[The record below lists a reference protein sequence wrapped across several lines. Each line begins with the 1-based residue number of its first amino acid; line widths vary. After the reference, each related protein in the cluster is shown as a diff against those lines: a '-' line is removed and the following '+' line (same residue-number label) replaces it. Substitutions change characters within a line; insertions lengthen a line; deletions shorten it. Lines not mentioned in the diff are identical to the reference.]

1 MMEARDGTTIFD
13 DGSSFGEYGPTTEN
27 EGPNV
32 DFIAHARVDL
42 PAALDA
48 LDDADKRIAGLE
60 AERDALKAEVA
71 RLREAVDVRDEV
83 AASGGG
89 TLDHCAYCGARGKT
103 HPLGAQPHAADC
115 PKVTHPA
122 GKETP

>member
-1 MMEARDGTTIFD
+1 MDR
-13 DGSSFGEYGPTTEN
+13 
-27 EGPNV
+27 
-32 DFIAHARVDL
+32 
-42 PAALDA
+42 
-48 LDDADKRIAGLE
+48 DKRIAELEDGLRLAAE
-60 AERDALKAEVA
+60 ALRVARARIAELEAEVA

-89 TLDHCAYCGARGKT
+89 TLDHCAYCGTRGKT